1 MSKEK
6 EEKLLDDA
14 KNPANIEKISNELS
28 EEEIDKLVEEHF
40 MKIYGDKSLEEL
52 LEEGMRDV
60 REGRVRPFDEAMA
73 DIRNKLGLSAMTV
86 GVRCELDNEK

>member
-1 MSKEK
+1 MSKEN

-14 KNPANIEKISNELS
+14 RNPANIDKTSTELT

-40 MKIYGDKSLEEL
+40 MKKYGDKSLEEL

-60 REGRVRPFDEAMA
+60 REGRVRPFDESIA
-73 DIRNKLGLSAMTV
+73 DIRKKLGFTT
-86 GVRCELDNEK
+86 

>member
-14 KNPANIEKISNELS
+14 KTPANIDKISTELS
-28 EEEIDKLVEEHF
+28 EEEIDKLVEAHF
-40 MKIYGDKSLEEL
+40 IKLYGDKSLEEL

-60 REGRVRPFDEAMA
+60 REDRVRPFEDAMA
-73 DIRNKLGLSAMTV
+73 DIRNKLGSQH
-86 GVRCELDNEK
+86 K

>member
-14 KNPANIEKISNELS
+14 KNPANIDKISTELS
-28 EEEIDKLVEEHF
+28 EEEIDKLVEAHF
-40 MKIYGDKSLEEL
+40 IKLYGDKSLEEL

-60 REGRVRPFDEAMA
+60 REDRVRPFEDAMA
-73 DIRNKLGLSAMTV
+73 DIRNKLGSQH
-86 GVRCELDNEK
+86 K

>member
-14 KNPANIEKISNELS
+14 KNPANIDKISAELS

-73 DIRNKLGLSAMTV
+73 DIRNKVGL
-86 GVRCELDNEK
+86 